1 MTSPSTYGGDVDAT
15 GGLGEAA
22 VLIAG
27 GRSYE
32 DRTVEKTSVS
42 GPRHTGTFVSWGDC
56 AANIDASIGA
66 SSTEVGAASALPV
79 AGSRRRIQQAF
90 TECKVALECALE
102 SGDDLIAKANA
113 LTDFSDALAV
123 LWTERPHRER
133 QFSLVVNR
141 LQTMMV
147 EMDLENV
154 SEDKLRALR
163 SVVSSAA
170 AAPQLTN
177 SDVRFVS
184 STLAKAGCDVFT
196 GFRSP
201 N

>member
-1 MTSPSTYGGDVDAT
+1 MASPFTYGGDVDAT
-15 GGLGEAA
+15 GGVGEAA
-22 VLIAG
+22 VLTAD
-27 GRSYE
+27 GRSHE
-32 DRTVEKTSVS
+32 HRTVEKTPVS
-42 GPRHTGTFVSWGDC
+42 GPRHTGTFVSSGDY
-56 AANIDASIGA
+56 AADIDASIGA
-66 SSTEVGAASALPV
+66 PSAEVGAVSALPV

-90 TECKVALECALE
+90 TECKVALECALN
-102 SGDDLIAKANA
+102 SGHDFIAKANA
-113 LTDFSDALAV
+113 LTDFADALAV
-123 LWTERPHRER
+123 LWNERTHRER

-141 LQTMMV
+141 LQTMML

-154 SEDKLRALR
+154 LEEKLQAVRR
-163 SVVSSAA
+163 VVSSAA

-196 GFRSP
+196 GLRSP